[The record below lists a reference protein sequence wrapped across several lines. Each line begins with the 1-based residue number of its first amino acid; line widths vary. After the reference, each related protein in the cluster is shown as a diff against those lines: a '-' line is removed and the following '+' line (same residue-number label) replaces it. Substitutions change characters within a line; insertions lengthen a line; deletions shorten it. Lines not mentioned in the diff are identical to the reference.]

1 MIYLVA
7 VVSFL
12 LGVSVSNII
21 KKKAPKLYD
30 KMCIGCGVPPDDG
43 ENG

>member
-7 VVSFL
+7 VTSFL

-21 KKKAPKLYD
+21 KEKAPKLY
-30 KMCIGCGVPPDDG
+30 KRMCIGCGVPPTDG
-43 ENG
+43 EG